1 MELDVKEFYEGDAH
15 HGTWDMVLLI
25 LAIVSFCHMMVIINM
40 KLTMEIL
47 VVAFV
52 HSLVRRGHYRKLRR
66 QVVNVCYCL
75 KYLNLF
81 NEFGII
87 PLLVSFTLEFLTFII
102 HNFQSFSFSHS
113 PSNSSKFLLRILL
126 HLFINS
132 TKQEAS
138 IQPTLGLFSQF
149 LLTKISFSK
158 FSGCE

>member
-1 MELDVKEFYEGDAH
+1 MELDVKEFHEGDAH

-25 LAIVSFCHMMVIINM
+25 LAIVSFCYMMVIINM

-52 HSLVRRGHYRKLRR
+52 HSLVKGSHYRKLRG

-87 PLLVSFTLEFLTFII
+87 PLLGLDGSVPLLGGSHFL
-102 HNFQSFSFSHS
+102 
-113 PSNSSKFLLRILL
+113 
-126 HLFINS
+126 
-132 TKQEAS
+132 
-138 IQPTLGLFSQF
+138 
-149 LLTKISFSK
+149 
-158 FSGCE
+158 